1 MVIIKNIR
9 DVSAGA
15 KFGARVINLKYHEKR
30 VNDDF

>member
-9 DVSAGA
+9 DVGAGA